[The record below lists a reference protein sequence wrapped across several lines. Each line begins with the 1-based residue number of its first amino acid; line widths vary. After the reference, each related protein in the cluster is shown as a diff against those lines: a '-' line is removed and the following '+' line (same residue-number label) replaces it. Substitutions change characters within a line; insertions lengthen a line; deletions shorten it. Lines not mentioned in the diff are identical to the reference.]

1 MSGFIK
7 INGVEVAVPVT
18 GPDKLLGRV
27 TAGAGPHEEIS
38 FSSLPADGGVILGD
52 ANAASFT
59 VANNKGMIRVTSRL
73 NGLNLTGVGA
83 SCTTVASSGTTT
95 IQYRRVRAGSGDVNM
110 LSTALTIDAGEIDS
124 GTAAIPAVINTA
136 NDDVLTGDQIRFDVT
151 AVGTGTLGVVVTF
164 KFS

>member
-7 INGVEVAVPVT
+7 ISGIEVAVPVT
-18 GPDKLLGRV
+18 GPNKILGRV

-38 FSSLPADGGVILGD
+38 ISSLPADGGVMLGD
-52 ANAASFT
+52 PNAASFT
-59 VANNKGMIRVTSRL
+59 AANNKGVIRIPSRL
-73 NGLNLTGVGA
+73 NGLNLTQVGA
-83 SCTTVASSGTTT
+83 SCTTAASSGTTT
-95 IQYRRVRAGSGDVNM
+95 IQFRRVRAGSGDVNM
-110 LSTALTIDAGEIDS
+110 LSTALTIDSGEIDS
-124 GTAAIPAVINTA
+124 STAAVPAVINTA